1 MKGAAAAMSATG
13 SKKPFSLER
22 CFRSGEVPE
31 DWARWLG
38 GGEGEEDDLRR
49 ERLRR
54 GLQRARREELT
65 QRQRQVLA
73 LCYDQGL
80 GISEAARRLGVAPS
94 TVSRTLQRARHRLYR
109 CLRYGL

>member
-1 MKGAAAAMSATG
+1 MSTTG
-13 SKKPFSLER
+13 SKKPLSLER

-38 GGEGEEDDLRR
+38 GGEEEADLRQ

-54 GLQRARREELT
+54 GLRRARQEELT
-65 QRQRQVLA
+65 ARQRQVLA

-80 GISEAARRLGVAPS
+80 CVTEAARQLGVCPS

>member
-1 MKGAAAAMSATG
+1 MSITV
-13 SKKPFSLER
+13 SER
-22 CFRSGEVPE
+22 KQPRGGEIPG
-31 DWARWLG
+31 DWERWLAAQG
-38 GGEGEEDDLRR
+38 GDNE

-54 GLQRARREELT
+54 LRLGLRQARREELT
-65 QRQRQVLA
+65 ERQRQVLT

-80 GISEAARRLGVAPS
+80 GVTEAARQLGVAPS